1 MRLRTRIGAAMA
13 AVTLTGIAT
22 TGVLTSLRVTRTIH
36 EEADRRLL
44 ESTSALG
51 GEWRA
56 LANDVS
62 ALVAEAAGAQELK
75 TPLSRLALN
84 LVPAESR
91 EIIHLAPEIRETTGL
106 DFLQIFSDRG
116 VVLSNGH
123 WQVFYGRPDPS
134 GWEIVERRGTTPA
147 AHWRQVKGERILAL
161 ETAIRVEMAGKVFHV
176 VGGRAI
182 TPAMIHEMGRRTG
195 GALYIN
201 MADDARILPPGVAP
215 QDIGHLAD
223 ARIVEYEGSQFV
235 VGRPPTREA
244 AGISFYPIRQ
254 PDGTKLGDFVL
265 RISQARLNAL
275 ARELIWTFIWLG
287 TASVL
292 LAWIITFWMA
302 RRITRPIEE
311 LAVAAAR
318 VGVGR
323 SPGPMPRV
331 TSDEVGDLVRSFE
344 QMTSDLAESRR
355 ELVRAERIGAW
366 REIAQRLAHE
376 IKNALSPIQLSLETV
391 QRSHRLNHP
400 DFDDILAE
408 AVTTVRDEVDG
419 LRRLVNEF
427 SQFARMP
434 ELKLEPG
441 PIESLLDHA
450 ATLHGRNSRNVE
462 VVLDTP
468 PGLPAVAHDPE
479 ALGRAIGNVVLNA
492 VEASPRN
499 GRVRLSASALPDGL
513 VEILVDDQGPGV
525 PKSDREKVFEPY
537 FTTKDGG
544 TGLGLAMAYK
554 VVAEHGG
561 RIEIH
566 DGPGGGRFRI
576 VLPGL
581 SAGDGQ
587 QRAEA

>member
-1 MRLRTRIGAAMA
+1 
-13 AVTLTGIAT
+13 
-22 TGVLTSLRVTRTIH
+22 
-36 EEADRRLL
+36 
-44 ESTSALG
+44 
-51 GEWRA
+51 
-56 LANDVS
+56 
-62 ALVAEAAGAQELK
+62 
-75 TPLSRLALN
+75 
-84 LVPAESR
+84 
-91 EIIHLAPEIRETTGL
+91 
-106 DFLQIFSDRG
+106 
-116 VVLSNGH
+116 
-123 WQVFYGRPDPS
+123 
-134 GWEIVERRGTTPA
+134 
-147 AHWRQVKGERILAL
+147 
-161 ETAIRVEMAGKVFHV
+161 
-176 VGGRAI
+176 
-182 TPAMIHEMGRRTG
+182 MGRRTG
-195 GALYIN
+195 GTLYVS
-201 MADDARILPPGVAP
+201 MQDDSRILPPGVAP

-223 ARIVEYEGSQFV
+223 ARIVEYEGSRFV
-235 VGRPPTREA
+235 VGRPASREA

-265 RISQARLNAL
+265 RISQARLDDL

-287 TASVL
+287 TASVF

-311 LAVAAAR
+311 LAVAAGR

-323 SPGPMPRV
+323 APGPMPRV

-376 IKNALSPIQLSLETV
+376 IKNALSPIQISLETV

-408 AVTTVRDEVDG
+408 AVRTVRDEVDG

-434 ELKLEPG
+434 ELKLNPG
-441 PIESLLDHA
+441 PIEALLEHA
-450 ATLHGRNSRNVE
+450 TTLHGRNSRDVQ
-462 VVLDTP
+462 VVLENLS
-468 PGLPAVAHDPE
+468 GLPPVAHDPE

-492 VEASPRN
+492 VEASPRA
-499 GRVRLSASALPDGL
+499 GRVRVTAAATPEGF
-513 VEILVDDQGPGV
+513 VEILVDDEGPGV

-554 VVAEHGG
+554 IVSEHGG
-561 RIEIH
+561 RIEIL
-566 DGPGGGRFRI
+566 DLPAGGRFRI
-576 VLPGL
+576 VLPGAAAE
-581 SAGDGQ
+581 AGER
-587 QRAEA
+587 RAEA